1 MRISLQIERIEKT
14 RHQDEEHQFARLP
27 VMLGAGSAAVAV
39 GYVSCVRPTGFG
51 ESQK

>member
-14 RHQDEEHQFARLP
+14 RHQDEEHQFIGLP
-27 VMLGAGSAAVAV
+27 YVLGTGSTTVAV
-39 GYVSCVRPTGFG
+39 GYVSRIRPAGFG